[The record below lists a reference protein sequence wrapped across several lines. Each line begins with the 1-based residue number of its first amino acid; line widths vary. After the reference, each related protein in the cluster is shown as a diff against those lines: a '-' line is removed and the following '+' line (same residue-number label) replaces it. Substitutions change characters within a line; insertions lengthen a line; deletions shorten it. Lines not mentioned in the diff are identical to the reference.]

1 MLQEREFFARPL
13 GNPIHVMQMV
23 ATIER
28 TVATNGNPLR
38 LRHRNLYIVMRTM
51 AKSIIVWFGMK
62 LTPEQKQKIKTLAR
76 REGVSAKEAIMQLVD
91 RALQTEKLDVPK
103 DSFLYGIEHLIGSI
117 EGPGDLSTNPKYME
131 GFGE

>member
-1 MLQEREFFARPL
+1 
-13 GNPIHVMQMV
+13 MQKV
-23 ATIER
+23 ATTIR
-28 TVATNGNPLR
+28 IVTTNDDPLR
-38 LRHRNLYIVMRTM
+38 LLDRNLYIVMRVM
-51 AKSIIVWFGMK
+51 AKSKIVWFGMK

-117 EGPGDLSTNPKYME
+117 EGPGDLSTNLKYME